1 MGIRVRVC
9 FRCKMYAMIY
19 ALNNICFDK
28 LKRFNSEHKGHSLQT
43 VQLSELDKSYVIWI
57 SKEPPICIIKKE
69 FW

>member
-1 MGIRVRVC
+1 
-9 FRCKMYAMIY
+9 MIY